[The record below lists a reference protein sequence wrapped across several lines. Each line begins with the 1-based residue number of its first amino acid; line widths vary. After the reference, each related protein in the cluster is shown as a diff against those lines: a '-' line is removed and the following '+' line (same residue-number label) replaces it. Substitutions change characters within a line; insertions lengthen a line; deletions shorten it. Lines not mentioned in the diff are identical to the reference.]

1 MDGTKRILIVEDE
14 APLRKLF
21 HRRLAR
27 RGDVIDS
34 FGSAEEALAVLD
46 KAAHDIA
53 LVDIKLP
60 GMDGIDLL
68 GRIKE
73 KDKNTEVIIITGQG
87 TIDSAISAMKLGA
100 YDYLTKP
107 CKLHELE
114 VVIQKA
120 FEKKVLK
127 ETNINLK
134 DELRLKTSYDEII
147 GRSRKMREV
156 MSLVSKVAQ
165 SNATVLIEGE
175 TGTGKELIAHAIH
188 QRSFRRDESFI
199 VVHCAALPET
209 LLESEL
215 FGYEKGAFTGAV
227 KQKRGLVE
235 LADHGTLFIDEVGE
249 MNSSLQVKLLR
260 FIETNKFRRLG
271 GEQERQLDIR
281 IITATNLDLFE
292 EVKEGRFREDL
303 YYRLKVVKL
312 HLPPVRE
319 KREDIPLLVKYFL
332 EKTGTRKRLTRPALA
347 ECERYDWPGNV
358 RELANVI
365 EMAGILSS
373 GRNIGIEDLPIKAPS
388 LHQEGMKTL
397 KEMEKEQIS
406 QTLHFCAGNKTKAA
420 EILGISLR
428 NLYRKIER
436 YDLGGLIA

>member
-1 MDGTKRILIVEDE
+1 VDGNKRILIVEDE

-21 HRRLAR
+21 HKRLSR

-60 GMDGIDLL
+60 GMNGIDLL
-68 GRIKE
+68 GRIKQ
-73 KDKNTEVIIITGQG
+73 KDKNIEVIIITGQG

-120 FEKKVLK
+120 YEKKVLQ

-134 DELRLKTSYDEII
+134 DELRLKTNYDEII
-147 GRSRKMREV
+147 GSSKKMREV

-165 SNATVLIEGE
+165 SNSTVLIEGE
-175 TGTGKELIAHAIH
+175 TGSGKELIAHAIH
-188 QRSFRRDESFI
+188 QRSFRQDESFI
-199 VVHCAALPET
+199 VVQCAALPET

-215 FGYEKGAFTGAV
+215 FGYEKGAFTGAF

-235 LADHGTLFIDEVGE
+235 LANHGTLFIDEVGE

-260 FIETNKFRRLG
+260 FIDTSQFRRLG
-271 GEQERQLDIR
+271 GGKERQLDIR
-281 IITATNLDLFE
+281 IITATNRELLK

-303 YYRLKVVKL
+303 YYRLKVVKIN
-312 HLPPVRE
+312 LPPVRE
-319 KREDIPLLVKYFL
+319 KREDIHLLVKYFL
-332 EKTGTRKRLTRPALA
+332 EKTGTQKKMTPQALA
-347 ECERYDWPGNV
+347 ECKRYNWPGNV
-358 RELANVI
+358 REIANVI

-373 GRNIGIEDLPIKAPS
+373 GRNIDIEHLPIKATS
-388 LHQEGMKTL
+388 LQQEKMKTL
-397 KEMEKEQIS
+397 KEMEKEHIS
-406 QTLHFCAGNKTKAA
+406 QALTSSAGNKTKAA
-420 EILGISLR
+420 KTLGISLR

-436 YDLGGLIA
+436 YGLQGP

>member
-1 MDGTKRILIVEDE
+1 
-14 APLRKLF
+14 
-21 HRRLAR
+21 
-27 RGDVIDS
+27 VIDS

-60 GMDGIDLL
+60 GMNGIDLL
-68 GRIKE
+68 GRIKQ
-73 KDKNTEVIIITGQG
+73 KDKNIEVIIITGQG

-120 FEKKVLK
+120 YEKKVLQ

-134 DELRLKTSYDEII
+134 DELRLKTNYDEII
-147 GRSRKMREV
+147 GSSKKMREV

-165 SNATVLIEGE
+165 SNSTVLIEGE
-175 TGTGKELIAHAIH
+175 TGSGKELIAHAIH
-188 QRSFRRDESFI
+188 QRSFRQDESFI
-199 VVHCAALPET
+199 VVQCAALPET

-215 FGYEKGAFTGAV
+215 FGYEKGAFTGAF

-235 LADHGTLFIDEVGE
+235 LANHGTLFIDEVGE

-260 FIETNKFRRLG
+260 FIDTSQFRRLG
-271 GEQERQLDIR
+271 GGKERQLDIR
-281 IITATNLDLFE
+281 IITATNRELLK

-303 YYRLKVVKL
+303 YYRLKVVKIN
-312 HLPPVRE
+312 LPPVRE
-319 KREDIPLLVKYFL
+319 KREDIHLLVKYFL
-332 EKTGTRKRLTRPALA
+332 EKTGTQKKMTPQALA
-347 ECERYDWPGNV
+347 ECKRYNWPGNV
-358 RELANVI
+358 REIANVI

-373 GRNIGIEDLPIKAPS
+373 GRNIDIEHLPIKATS
-388 LHQEGMKTL
+388 LQQEKMKTL
-397 KEMEKEQIS
+397 KEMEKEHIS
-406 QTLHFCAGNKTKAA
+406 QSHSIIPEIGLWALKTITLDFPVQVSKADA
-420 EILGISLR
+420 
-428 NLYRKIER
+428 
-436 YDLGGLIA
+436 